1 MTLKRN
7 DNGEQVVTFG
17 LAEKAAFGVIAS
29 LLTAG
34 IIALIGMQFRV
45 TADIAAIKEQING
58 VDRRVE
64 RIEDKQ

>member
-1 MTLKRN
+1 MTLKRG

-17 LAEKAAFGVIAS
+17 LAEKAAFGVITS

-34 IIALIGMQFRV
+34 ILALMGMQFRM
-45 TADIAAIKEQING
+45 TADIAAIKEQIKA

-64 RIEDKQ
+64 RVEDKQ

>member
-17 LAEKAAFGVIAS
+17 LAEKAAFTVITG
-29 LLTAG
+29 LLTTG
-34 IIALIGMQFRV
+34 ILALMAMQFRM
-45 TADIAAIKEQING
+45 TADIAAIKEQIKA

-64 RIEDKQ
+64 RVEDKQ